1 MWKKWAKADPKGR
14 IKFGEWKEAL
24 ELLRSYN
31 GIVYNQEL
39 QEIVPYR
46 DEIVSH
52 ICDLI
57 SPDMKWDDSH
67 VKGKSNFWKV
77 GYIHNV
83 LLHVF

>member
-31 GIVYNQEL
+31 GIV
-39 QEIVPYR
+39 
-46 DEIVSH
+46 SH

-67 VKGKSNFWKV
+67 VQGKSNFWKV